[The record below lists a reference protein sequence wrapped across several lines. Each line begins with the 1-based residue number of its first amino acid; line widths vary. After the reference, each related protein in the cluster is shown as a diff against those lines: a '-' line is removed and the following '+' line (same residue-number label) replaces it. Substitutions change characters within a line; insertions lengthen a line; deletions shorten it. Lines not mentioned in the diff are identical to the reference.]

1 MFGGWEPTLYLGLL
15 GGYEWV
21 ILVGAA
27 IVLFGGSKIRD
38 VARGLGAAKKEFQ
51 VGQAEAEVA
60 AERARAQARA
70 QAEAEAAAQQS
81 VTPTPPA
88 TPPAAT
94 PPPQPNS

>member
-1 MFGGWEPTLYLGLL
+1 MYLGLL

-60 AERARAQARA
+60 AERARAQA
-70 QAEAEAAAQQS
+70 EAEAAAQQS

>member
-1 MFGGWEPTLYLGLL
+1 MYLGLL

-60 AERARAQARA
+60 AERARSQARA
-70 QAEAEAAAQQS
+70 QAEAEATARDAEAAAKSDASQS
-81 VTPTPPA
+81 TSSTAPTSTPPV
-88 TPPAAT
+88 P
-94 PPPQPNS
+94 